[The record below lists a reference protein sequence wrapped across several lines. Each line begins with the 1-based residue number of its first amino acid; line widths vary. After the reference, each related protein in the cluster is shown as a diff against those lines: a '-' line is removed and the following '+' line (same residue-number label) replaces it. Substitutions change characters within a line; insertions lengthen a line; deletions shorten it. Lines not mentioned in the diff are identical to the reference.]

1 MVGAVHLPGCQ
12 DLDGNFS
19 AKNKVRKVKFCE
31 QK

>member
-1 MVGAVHLPGCQ
+1 MFGAVHLPVYQ

-19 AKNKVRKVKFCE
+19 AKNKVRKVKLSE

>member
-1 MVGAVHLPGCQ
+1 MVGAVHLLSFQ

-19 AKNKVRKVKFCE
+19 AKNKVRKVKISE

>member
-1 MVGAVHLPGCQ
+1 MIGAVHLPDCQ

-19 AKNKVRKVKFCE
+19 AKNKVKISE